1 MKPMNT
7 QTIFITGSTDGI
19 GKLTALQLAK
29 QNAHVLIHG
38 RNEKKVAGVV
48 DEIKRLTK
56 NKNVE
61 GFIAD
66 LSSLDEVRRL
76 ANDVLEK
83 HKSIDVLI
91 NNAGAGTADKRYGK
105 DGTELRFAVNY
116 LAPFLLTHLLL
127 PALKNAAPSRVVNV
141 SSAGQAPI
149 HFDDIML
156 EKNFNGT
163 EAYCQSKLA
172 LIMFTIDLAEQSK
185 DRNITVNS
193 LHPGTYLDTNMVRR
207 SGVTPWGKPETGADA
222 EIFLAVSPQLEN
234 VTGKY
239 FDVKRESRAIVQA
252 YDAKARKKLWELSM
266 QLTGLKEKVT

>member
-1 MKPMNT
+1 MKPVNT

-38 RNEKKVAGVV
+38 RNEEKVASVV
-48 DEIKRLTK
+48 DEIKNAAK
-56 NKNVE
+56 NNNVE

-66 LSSLDEVRRL
+66 LSSLDEVRKL
-76 ANDVLEK
+76 ANEVLEK
-83 HKSIDVLI
+83 HNKIDVLI

-127 PALKNAAPSRVVNV
+127 PALKNAAPSRIVNV

-149 HFDDIML
+149 HFDDIMF
-156 EKNFNGT
+156 EKNFNGM

-172 LIMFTIDLAEQSK
+172 LIMFTIDLAEELK
-185 DRNITVNS
+185 NGNITVNS
-193 LHPGTYLDTNMVRR
+193 LHPGTYLDTNMVRH
-207 SGVTPWGKPETGADA
+207 SGITPWGKPETGADA
-222 EIFLAVSPQLEN
+222 EVFLAISPELEN

-239 FDVKRESRAIVQA
+239 FNVKKESRAIAQA
-252 YDAKARKKLWELSM
+252 YDAKARKKLWELSL
-266 QLTGLKEKVT
+266 QLTSLKEKV